1 MNNNFVYIGVGS
13 NINPE
18 YNIPKSFQLLREY
31 ITIKNIS
38 PIFITPPLG
47 SVKEQPLFANCVI
60 EAMLKDEIYTPIEFK
75 FCVLRKIESEMK
87 RIRTENKYSPRTID
101 LDILLFKDE
110 IINNCEITIPDPD
123 IYDRNFLFA
132 GLLYLN
138 PNLVIYPENK
148 SLINIYYRY
157 EIERLR
163 IDCHFTIKLWKEFL
177 NEY

>member
-1 MNNNFVYIGVGS
+1 
-13 NINPE
+13 
-18 YNIPKSFQLLREY
+18 
-31 ITIKNIS
+31 
-38 PIFITPPLG
+38 
-47 SVKEQPLFANCVI
+47 
-60 EAMLKDEIYTPIEFK
+60 MLKDEIYTPIEFK

-138 PNLVIYPENK
+138 PSLVIYPENK
-148 SLINIYYRY
+148 PLINIYYRY